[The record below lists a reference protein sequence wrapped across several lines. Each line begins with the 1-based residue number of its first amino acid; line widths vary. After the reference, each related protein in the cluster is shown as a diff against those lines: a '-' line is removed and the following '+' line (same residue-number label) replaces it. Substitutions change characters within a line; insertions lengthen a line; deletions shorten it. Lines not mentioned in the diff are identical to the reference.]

1 MLMMLADRYFMKQ
14 SCNITAQSVSGPSF
28 REQQFSCVR
37 RSPCDKALDTNT
49 ALDYMTL
56 VLS

>member
-1 MLMMLADRYFMKQ
+1 MMLADRYLMKQ
-14 SCNITAQSVSGPSF
+14 SCNITAQRVSGPFF

>member
-1 MLMMLADRYFMKQ
+1 MSMMLAGRYLMKH
-14 SCNITAQSVSGPSF
+14 SCNITAQSVSGPFF
-28 REQQFSCVR
+28 REQFSCVR